1 MHAGHPVRVSTL
13 RYEDP
18 VSSVKGLGLR
28 SHPLGPLKKSS
39 SLPIFEPCTSPLR
52 RSLHSSLCA
61 HKRWGGS
68 YRNNLAR
75 THLCRKKLS
84 HVGKQLTA
92 HDRRERASGLLNL
105 LPTSPAE
112 NTERGAFETFRGRS
126 LGHSNRPNR
135 CQPPTPLSPILRA
148 VLSPCQCSELPR
160 WSRGWRGKGPHR
172 RSASIGPF
180 SNWPWLCHRAG
191 PKLGA
196 VLQTGLHFSGG
207 QAAGATFKEA
217 ERVPALQIDCKGA
230 SATWWFRL
238 GVWERAGTAKIAIH
252 LALKRPEFLKY
263 KIYSWRQLPLWLL
276 LCPTSPCKCR
286 FPLFTNKISFVKFK
300 YS

>member
-1 MHAGHPVRVSTL
+1 MRTNVGSVHSCNFPNCRFPLAKILFQQVWAEAGTLHFSNALVVLMHAGHPVRVSTL

-52 RSLHSSLCA
+52 RSLHYSWCA

-75 THLCRKKLS
+75 AHLCRKKLS

-126 LGHSNRPNR
+126 LGHSKRPNR

-160 WSRGWRGKGPHR
+160 WSCAPTLCLHWSLFKLALALPQGGAQARRGFANW
-172 RSASIGPF
+172 AS
-180 SNWPWLCHRAG
+180 L
-191 PKLGA
+191 L
-196 VLQTGLHFSGG
+196 GG
-207 QAAGATFKEA
+207 QAAGATLKEA
-217 ERVPALQIDCKGA
+217 DRVRALQIDCKGA
-230 SATWWFRL
+230 SATCWFRL

-252 LALKRPEFLKY
+252 PR
-263 KIYSWRQLPLWLL
+263 LP
-276 LCPTSPCKCR
+276 
-286 FPLFTNKISFVKFK
+286 
-300 YS
+300 